1 MSETKI
7 EQIDILEDG
16 ALPRRVMTLFMLI
29 DTSGSMTIDGNID
42 KVNRAVEETIQQLR
56 DISDSN
62 FDAEIRIAIMEFSNT
77 PRWVTPNAMALD
89 DVVWNDLTANGL
101 TNMGAAFVELESK
114 LSRSQFLQSSTGA
127 YAPVLILL
135 SDGAA
140 VDSIDHGL
148 DLLRHNNWYRVAT
161 KVAIAVDNSALD
173 VLAQFTGN
181 SETVIRYDSNKS
193 DLQTLLTRLAV
204 VSSKMQSRSKNAGD
218 LGIAADSDGATDSDS
233 AAAIQSAVD
242 VVAQIQQE
250 SGSGSNGGNVKWE
263 SGW

>member
-7 EQIDILEDG
+7 EKIDILEDG

-89 DVVWNDLTANGL
+89 DVVWNDLTASGM
-101 TNMGAAFVELESK
+101 TNMGAAFEELESK
-114 LSRSQFLQSSTGA
+114 LSRSQFLQSATGA

-135 SDGAA
+135 SDGSAT
-140 VDSIDHGL
+140 DSIDCGL
-148 DLLRHNNWYRVAT
+148 DRLRHNNWYRVAT
-161 KVAIAVDNSALD
+161 KVAIAVDNSAQD
-173 VLAQFTGN
+173 VLAQFTGT
-181 SETVIRYDSNKS
+181 SETVIRYDCNKS
-193 DLQTLLTRLAV
+193 DLQELLTRLAV
-204 VSSKMQSRSKNAGD
+204 VSSSMQSRSKNAGN
-218 LGIAADSDGATDSDS
+218 LGTAADSGDATDSDS
-233 AAAIQSAVD
+233 AAATQNGIN
-242 VVAQIQQE
+242 VVTQVEQE
-250 SGSGSNGGNVKWE
+250 TGGNVKWE
-263 SGW
+263 TGW